1 MKIMWKE
8 SNNQLHKTFEFKNFI
23 DAFAFMT
30 KAAIVIEKHNH
41 HPEWKNV
48 YNKVEI
54 SLCTHDAG
62 NIITEKDHKLAEALD
77 KLY

>member
-41 HPEWKNV
+41 HPEWKNI

-62 NIITEKDHKLAEALD
+62 NVVTEKDRKLAQALD